1 MERIPAI
8 DVHLAALPI
17 EGEERI
23 RAVPG
28 VVKAFLAEVRAHLE
42 WLHRSGESGR
52 RVNETNSDL
61 MDRMIRRLFG
71 LAEETFLSNGGV
83 IDADVAV
90 IAVGGYARREMS
102 IHSDV
107 DLLVLYREELTP
119 FVEHVSERLQYWL
132 WDGGLTVGCATRTL
146 EQTIK
151 LGLEDVTVRTAVLTA
166 RFLCGD
172 GEFFHV
178 FADRIRDELF
188 PDPAAFVVEQQELMR
203 ERHSDYGDSLYLLQP
218 NVKESAGGLRDYHA
232 AYWVARGTQSS
243 VRDIDDLLHFGLLT
257 EAEMEDYQKALDFM
271 WRTRNELHRLA
282 KRANDQMS
290 FELQEEVSEGL
301 RYGSMAEATGR
312 AAVDARANANA
323 DGEVEVGR
331 RSPQATE
338 SLADIRFEPDNPDL
352 PVERFMR
359 DYYRHA
365 RAIKSYSELVIDQC
379 AYRADPDLAES
390 ITQVEV
396 EDGFQLASHQLAIP
410 HAAHL
415 REDPI
420 RLLRAYEIAQRH
432 QVGLSRMAERL
443 IRENLHLLDEQLRSS
458 KEVSEL
464 FMGMLDSETRVMR
477 TLMSMNDVGLLSQLM
492 PEWAHIVCRW
502 QHVIYHTYTV
512 DVHSIFLVE
521 ELRRLWR
528 GKYAR
533 AMPELTELMLEVED
547 RSVLFLGCLLHDIG
561 KGFGGDHSNKGV
573 VRAIPAVE
581 RLGLSPERSARVLF
595 IVQHHLLMSH
605 LAQSRDLSDAKLILE
620 LAQICGDR
628 TNLRNLYLA
637 TFADIRASSVE
648 GWTDWKGQLLRELYE
663 RTAEM
668 LETGAERPDQAVALL
683 EARVERRRDGARE
696 ELVRLGVGETKISSL
711 FAELPRR
718 YFLSHTPPQIARHA
732 QVILRFGDGSRL
744 VTANRDMKG
753 GFTEF
758 VLCASDVHGLY
769 SQVAGVMTAC
779 GLDILGS
786 HVYTTGGGLA
796 LEIYRTRTPRGGP
809 EEREMVWAEVEESLD
824 AVLGGEV
831 EVGELV
837 RRRRR
842 PIGLTRSPSRKD
854 PRVLVS
860 NTESDF
866 YTLVDV
872 IADDRLGL
880 LYDATRTIGEH
891 GFEIYIS
898 KAATIKDQVTDTF
911 YIKDRAGKKVK
922 DIRALDRLRDG
933 LLEAV
938 DAGVK
943 GRLRG

>member
-1 MERIPAI
+1 MP
-8 DVHLAALPI
+8 
-17 EGEERI
+17 
-23 RAVPG
+23 
-28 VVKAFLAEVRAHLE
+28 
-42 WLHRSGESGR
+42 
-52 RVNETNSDL
+52 
-61 MDRMIRRLFG
+61 
-71 LAEETFLSNGGV
+71 
-83 IDADVAV
+83 
-90 IAVGGYARREMS
+90 
-102 IHSDV
+102 
-107 DLLVLYREELTP
+107 
-119 FVEHVSERLQYWL
+119 
-132 WDGGLTVGCATRTL
+132 
-146 EQTIK
+146 
-151 LGLEDVTVRTAVLTA
+151 
-166 RFLCGD
+166 
-172 GEFFHV
+172 
-178 FADRIRDELF
+178 
-188 PDPAAFVVEQQELMR
+188 
-203 ERHSDYGDSLYLLQP
+203 
-218 NVKESAGGLRDYHA
+218 
-232 AYWVARGTQSS
+232 
-243 VRDIDDLLHFGLLT
+243 
-257 EAEMEDYQKALDFM
+257 
-271 WRTRNELHRLA
+271 
-282 KRANDQMS
+282 
-290 FELQEEVSEGL
+290 
-301 RYGSMAEATGR
+301 
-312 AAVDARANANA
+312 
-323 DGEVEVGR
+323 
-331 RSPQATE
+331 E

-379 AYRADPDLAES
+379 AFRADPALAES
-390 ITQVEV
+390 LPQVEV
-396 EDGFQLASHQLAIP
+396 EDGFTLVNHQLAIP

-420 RLLRAYEIAQRH
+420 RILRAYEIAQRH

-443 IRENLHLLDEQLRSS
+443 IRENLDLLDDRLRSS
-458 KEVSEL
+458 KEVSDL

-547 RSVLFLGCLLHDIG
+547 RGVLFLGCLLHDIG

-573 VRAIPAVE
+573 VRAAPAVK
-581 RLGLSPERSARVLF
+581 RLGLSADRIARVLF

-637 TFADIRASSVE
+637 TFADIRASSVD

-683 EARVERRRDGARE
+683 EARVGRRREGARE
-696 ELVRLGVGETKISSL
+696 ELVRLGVGEAKISSL
-711 FAELPRR
+711 FEELPRR
-718 YFLSHTPPQIARHA
+718 YFLSHTPRQIARHA
-732 QVILRFGDGSRL
+732 QVVLRYGEGSRM
-744 VTANRDMKG
+744 VAANRDMKG

-758 VLCASDVHGLY
+758 IVCANDEHGLY

-779 GLDILGS
+779 GLNILGS
-786 HVYTTGGGLA
+786 HVYTTKGGLA
-796 LEIYRTRTPRGGP
+796 LEIYRTHTPRGGP
-809 EEREMVWAEVEESLD
+809 DERAMVWTEVEESLE
-824 AVLGGEV
+824 AVLNGEV
-831 EVGELV
+831 DVGELV

-842 PIGLTRSPSRKD
+842 PIGSTRSPSRKD

-866 YTLVDV
+866 YTVVDV

-911 YIKDRAGKKVK
+911 YLKDRNGKKIKDVQ
-922 DIRALDRLRDG
+922 ALDRFRDD

-938 DAGVK
+938 DAGAK
-943 GRLRG
+943 GRLRV